1 MKQLLRSDAMQVSAV
16 IFDLDGTLIDSAGD
30 LQSAVNR
37 MLEDF
42 RCARLSPVEFRGM
55 FGDGAGAL
63 IARVLAARPGCLID
77 HAAALKRFLE
87 HYETDLTTLTHPYPG
102 VQETLDVLHRRGMKL
117 AVCTN
122 KATALT
128 RTILQRLS
136 LEGYFTRVVGGDGL
150 PFRKPD
156 PRVLFEVLTKLQIP
170 AASSVLVGDSEVDA
184 ATAKAAGVPF
194 VLMTHGYHRGPVGE
208 IPCVIALDHFEQLE
222 TFLGGS

>member
-1 MKQLLRSDAMQVSAV
+1 MFAAAV
-16 IFDLDGTLIDSAGD
+16 IFDLDGTLVDSAGD
-30 LQSAVNR
+30 LQRAVNR

-42 RCARLSPVEFRGM
+42 GCAPLSPVEFRGM
-55 FGDGAGAL
+55 FGDGAGVL
-63 IARVLAARPGCLID
+63 IARVLAARPSGRTD

-87 HYETDLTTLTHPYPG
+87 HYETDLTTLTRPYPG
-102 VQETLDVLHRRGMKL
+102 AQEMLKALHRRGTKL

-122 KATALT
+122 KPTGLT

-136 LEGYFTRVVGGDGL
+136 LEGYFARVVGGDCL

-156 PRVLFEVLTKLQIP
+156 SRVLFEVLAQLQSP

-194 VLMTHGYHRGPVGE
+194 VLMTHGYHRGPVSE
-208 IPCVIALDHFEQLE
+208 IPCVIALDQFEQLE
-222 TFLGGS
+222 RFLSGT